1 MNGLGGRAEGGG
13 ENSVTSCCRGWE
25 ELNIENKT
33 RDNDKWLEAGPC
45 PSVPPKV
52 ARLSIDQDSD
62 KDTDYG
68 AWDNLTKWDV
78 LMPDGWK

>member
-1 MNGLGGRAEGGG
+1 MLP
-13 ENSVTSCCRGWE
+13 GWE

-33 RDNDKWLEAGPC
+33 RDNDKWLEAE
-45 PSVPPKV
+45 PSPTQV
-52 ARLSIDQDSD
+52 SSDQDSD

-68 AWDNLTKWDV
+68 AWDNLAKWDV